1 MKHQPAS
8 DNPDRDR
15 IIAEF
20 TELWARDQ
28 SILFGQTFLG
38 VPTLQHPFDA
48 WITQEII
55 WETRPDRVV
64 ECGSYAGGSALLWAA
79 ILQQTSQGRVVAVD
93 HNDNTAEA
101 RKSPLWKRV
110 DFIKG
115 STADEGT
122 AALVWHCVEGSRTM
136 VILDSCHTAEH
147 VARELELYA
156 PFVTPGCYLIV
167 QDGHVSQVD
176 PDHGPGPR
184 EATEAFLETHPEFEV
199 DRSRERML
207 FTFNPSGFLRR
218 V

>member
-1 MKHQPAS
+1 MKHRPAN

-55 WETRPDRVV
+55 WETRPELII
-64 ECGSYAGGSALLWAA
+64 ECGSYAGGSALLWASILEQIGVGEIVA
-79 ILQQTSQGRVVAVD
+79 IDR
-93 HNDNTAEA
+93 NDNTAEA
-101 RKSPLWKRV
+101 QKSPLWDRV
-110 DFIKG
+110 DFIQG
-115 STADEGT
+115 STTRTNVVAIAE
-122 AALVWHCVEGSRTM
+122 AAATGQRTM
-136 VILDSCHTAEH
+136 VILDSAHTAEH
-147 VARELELYA
+147 VAAELELYA
-156 PFVTPGCYLIV
+156 PLVSLGCYLIV

-176 PDHGPGPR
+176 PGHGPGPR

-199 DRSRERML
+199 DERRERML